1 MRARHTVIF
10 PMRFSLPSFTHSSF
24 KAGDSSV
31 VETRHR
37 GARAQPSKL
46 GVNVVVDVGVVVVVK
61 TVVVLV
67 LVLVLVLVVAVV
79 SGGEVGTASIAA
91 EAANQTSSSVVSPP
105 FGI

>member
-1 MRARHTVIF
+1 MY
-10 PMRFSLPSFTHSSF
+10 FSLPSFTHSAF

-37 GARAQPSKL
+37 GARAQPSKF
-46 GVNVVVDVGVVVVVK
+46 GVNVAVDVEDVVVVVVNI
-61 TVVVLV
+61 VVVV
-67 LVLVLVLVVAVV
+67 VPVVVAV

-91 EAANQTSSSVVSPP
+91 EAANPTPSSVVSPP